1 MISYRP
7 QTFLVFGF
15 GVSYVKVK
23 VHGIALSLSFFIWD
37 KRGSKSTSLIMPLW
51 LWWLTCLMSCT
62 FISVTHT
69 ENCTGLA
76 TVACSCNFI
85 VLIWIHNYW
94 IADFHYISIYQQT
107 QWMNKKGN
115 YLVLYSITKH
125 PWTILI
131 YVTVSVLYPCL
142 VQGCKAHYCLS
153 GLIIEH
159 TDSEGILYKASTP
172 ATRHVVKVECLSHQ
186 QSCNYTVPVSNCVIH
201 TSSTV
206 GYHSFYCLFCDKTLV
221 IGKIVR

>member
-1 MISYRP
+1 M
-7 QTFLVFGF
+7 
-15 GVSYVKVK
+15 
-23 VHGIALSLSFFIWD
+23 FF
-37 KRGSKSTSLIMPLW
+37 
-51 LWWLTCLMSCT
+51 T
-62 FISVTHT
+62 FILFTQT
-69 ENCTGLA
+69 ENYTGLA

-94 IADFHYISIYQQT
+94 IADFHYISIYRQT

-115 YLVLYSITKH
+115 YLVLCSITKH

-131 YVTVSVLYPCL
+131 YVTVSVLFPCL
-142 VQGCKAHYCLS
+142 VQVCKAHYGLS
-153 GLIIEH
+153 EH
-159 TDSEGILYKASTP
+159 TYREGLLYKASTP

-206 GYHSFYCLFCDKTLV
+206 GYHSFYWLFCDITLV